1 MGVAVLELS
10 DVVRAD
16 EISVIIINGCI
27 MTNFKLQQSDIN
39 QIKKFEGLS
48 LRAYKPVPTERFY
61 TIGYGHYGADVK
73 ANQVI
78 TEKEAESLLRKDLE
92 KFEDYVNKLDV
103 CKRYSEF
110 ASLVDFTFNLGT
122 GALGRSTLLKYIRQ
136 GKPEQYI
143 RGEFAKWVNSKGM
156 RLKGLV
162 IRRQW
167 EADRYYG
174 KEA

>member
-1 MGVAVLELS
+1 MKSS
-10 DVVRAD
+10 DLLIR
-16 EISVIIINGCI
+16 
-27 MTNFKLQQSDIN
+27 K
-39 QIKKFEGLS
+39 IKEFEGLS
-48 LRAYKPVPTERFY
+48 LKAYKPVPTEKFY

-92 KFEDYVNKLDV
+92 KFEDYVNNLGV

-110 ASLVDFTFNLGT
+110 ASLVDFSFNLGT
-122 GALGRSTLLKYIRQ
+122 AALGRSTLLKYIRQ
-136 GKPEQYI
+136 GKAEQYI

>member
-1 MGVAVLELS
+1 MKSS
-10 DVVRAD
+10 DLLIR
-16 EISVIIINGCI
+16 
-27 MTNFKLQQSDIN
+27 K
-39 QIKKFEGLS
+39 IKEFEGLS
-48 LRAYKPVPTERFY
+48 LKAYKPVPTEKFY

-92 KFEDYVNKLDV
+92 KFEAYVNKLDV
-103 CKRYSEF
+103 CKRQGQF
-110 ASLVDFTFNLGT
+110 DALVDFSFNLGT
-122 GALGRSTLLKYIRQ
+122 AALGRSTLLKYIRAN
-136 GKPEQYI
+136 KAEQYI

-167 EADRYYG
+167 EADRYFG

>member
-1 MGVAVLELS
+1 MKSS
-10 DVVRAD
+10 DLLIR
-16 EISVIIINGCI
+16 
-27 MTNFKLQQSDIN
+27 K
-39 QIKKFEGLS
+39 IKEFEGLS
-48 LRAYKPVPTERFY
+48 LKAYKPVPTEKFY

-92 KFEDYVNKLDV
+92 KFEDYVNNLGV

-110 ASLVDFTFNLGT
+110 ASLVDFSFNLGT
-122 GALGRSTLLKYIRQ
+122 AALGRSTLLKYIRQ
-136 GKPEQYI
+136 GKAEQYI

-162 IRRQW
+162 IRRAW

>member
-1 MGVAVLELS
+1 MKSS
-10 DVVRAD
+10 DLLIR
-16 EISVIIINGCI
+16 
-27 MTNFKLQQSDIN
+27 K
-39 QIKKFEGLS
+39 IKEFEGLS
-48 LRAYKPVPTERFY
+48 LKAYKPVPTEKFY

-92 KFEDYVNKLDV
+92 KFEDYVNNLGV

-110 ASLVDFTFNLGT
+110 ASLTDFAFNLGT
-122 GALGRSTLLKYIRQ
+122 AALGRSTLLKYIRQ
-136 GKPEQYI
+136 GKAEQYI

>member
-1 MGVAVLELS
+1 M
-10 DVVRAD
+10 
-16 EISVIIINGCI
+16 
-27 MTNFKLQQSDIN
+27 
-39 QIKKFEGLS
+39 
-48 LRAYKPVPTERFY
+48 
-61 TIGYGHYGADVK
+61 K

-122 GALGRSTLLKYIRQ
+122 AALGRSTLLKYIRQ
-136 GKPEQYI
+136 GKAEQYI
-143 RGEFAKWVNSKGM
+143 REEFAKWVNSKGM

-174 KEA
+174 KQS

>member
-1 MGVAVLELS
+1 
-10 DVVRAD
+10 
-16 EISVIIINGCI
+16 

-92 KFEDYVNKLDV
+92 KFEDYVNNLGV

-110 ASLVDFTFNLGT
+110 ASLVDFSFNLGT
-122 GALGRSTLLKYIRQ
+122 AALGRSTLLKYIRQ

-143 RGEFAKWVNSKGM
+143 REEFGKWVNSKGM

-167 EADRYYG
+167 EVDRFYG

>member
-1 MGVAVLELS
+1 MKSS
-10 DVVRAD
+10 DLLIR
-16 EISVIIINGCI
+16 
-27 MTNFKLQQSDIN
+27 K
-39 QIKKFEGLS
+39 IKEFEGLS
-48 LRAYKPVPTERFY
+48 LKAYKPVPTEKFY

-103 CKRYSEF
+103 CKKQF
-110 ASLVDFTFNLGT
+110 QFDALVDFSFNLGT
-122 GALGRSTLLKYIRQ
+122 AALGRSTLLKYIRAN
-136 GKPEQYI
+136 KAEQYI
-143 RGEFAKWVNSKGM
+143 RGEFAKWVNSGGVPL
-156 RLKGLV
+156 RGLK

-174 KEA
+174 KEE

>member
-1 MGVAVLELS
+1 
-10 DVVRAD
+10 
-16 EISVIIINGCI
+16 
-27 MTNFKLQQSDIN
+27 MTNFKMQQSDIN

-73 ANQVI
+73 TNQVI

-110 ASLVDFTFNLGT
+110 ASLVDFSFNLGT
-122 GALGRSTLLKYIRQ
+122 AALGRSTLLKYIRQ
-136 GKPEQYI
+136 GKAEQYI